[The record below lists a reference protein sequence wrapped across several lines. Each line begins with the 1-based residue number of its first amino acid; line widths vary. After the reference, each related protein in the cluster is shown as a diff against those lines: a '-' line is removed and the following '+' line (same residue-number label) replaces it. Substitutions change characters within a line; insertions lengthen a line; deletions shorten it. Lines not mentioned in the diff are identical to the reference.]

1 MGRHGLASM
10 MAGMVLAA
18 ASGLGAVEDRVIA
31 VLQDFESGA
40 NLRGTPGSGILAEVS
55 SETPFGSSCLRIALP
70 AGYAWR
76 WKGWDGKED
85 RPLANAYIA
94 TLSGPYL
101 PPEADAVR
109 MKVRVASG
117 RAILMVGGPV
127 SQMGNSD
134 VHCDPQ
140 LVAADGTGEWQ
151 TVEFSLNRRLV
162 RNYRRPNFTKDLP
175 VVYYTRWAQ
184 EPFFLSLLKLPE
196 ALRPAEETVLY
207 IDQVEL
213 VARGEG
219 RPFPAYA
226 PSDVETVAT
235 VIDFAAPD
243 DLARVVSIA
252 HGYSIDKPFEFGYR
266 RVPDPQA
273 RPLPGHIVKSSPF
286 IAEEGTHYPAPRLTL
301 VDSLPGRKAAQA
313 ECLWAEEGQIVA
325 VKTQVDPRA
334 NALRLVLRPDY
345 ALMQKTYQAT
355 HDGKPAHAVDIVV
368 FVSPKGTDFPW
379 HDIAATDALK
389 QAFAESGYQGPGAK
403 YDYLL
408 TTNRVTCINVP
419 EIQRAGPF
427 GFYSARRYLTA
438 KEWTDVTVPFA
449 DFVCVYGQGACQDL
463 QRRQLPLAPEQV
475 AAIGVVAPYGSGHG
489 TIGIDEIALVRVPGT
504 PAEQR
509 SFWQVPDASRA
520 AALVPLPHYQGYGIP
535 TIMLLDGEQAP
546 TYLGLE

>member
-1 MGRHGLASM
+1 MSRHGLAGVM
-10 MAGMVLAA
+10 LGMVLAV
-18 ASGLGAVEDRVIA
+18 SGVHGAEGEVIA
-31 VLQDFESGA
+31 VLQDFESGGSP
-40 NLRGTPGSGILAEVS
+40 RGIMPGSGILAEIS
-55 SETPFGSSCLRIALP
+55 SETPFGSSCLRIVLP

-76 WKGWDGKED
+76 WKGWDGKQD
-85 RPLANAYIA
+85 RSLDNAYVV

-101 PPEADAVR
+101 PPEADVVR
-109 MKVRVASG
+109 MKVRVVSG
-117 RAILMVGGPV
+117 RAILAVGGPV

-134 VHCDPQ
+134 VQCDPQ

-151 TVEFSLNRRLV
+151 TVELSLNRRLV
-162 RNYRRPNFTKDLP
+162 RNYRRANFTKDLP

-213 VARGEG
+213 VTRGEG
-219 RPFPAYA
+219 RPFPVYA
-226 PSDVETVAT
+226 PAAVETVAT
-235 VIDFAAPD
+235 IIDFAVPG
-243 DLARVVSIA
+243 DLARVVSVA

-266 RVPDPQA
+266 RVADPQA

-286 IAEEGTHYPAPRLTL
+286 IAEEGTHYPAPRFTL
-301 VDSLPGRKAAQA
+301 VDSLPGRKAVQA

-325 VKTQVDPRA
+325 VKTQADPRA
-334 NALRLVLRPDY
+334 NAFRLALRPDY
-345 ALMQKTYQAT
+345 ALMQKTYQVT

-389 QAFAESGYQGPGAK
+389 KAFAESGYQGPGAK

-408 TTNRVTCINVP
+408 TTNRVNCINVP
-419 EIQRAGPF
+419 EIQRAGSF
-427 GFYSARRYLTA
+427 GFYSARRYLPA
-438 KEWTDVTVPFA
+438 KEWTSVTVPFA
-449 DFVCVYGQGACQDL
+449 DFVCVYGQGECQDL
-463 QRRQLPLAPEQV
+463 QRRQVPLAPEHV

-489 TIGIDEIALVRVPGT
+489 TIGIDEIALARVPGT

-520 AALVPLPHYQGYGIP
+520 TLVPLPLYQGYGIP
-535 TIMLLDGEQAP
+535 AMMLLDGERAP
-546 TYLGLE
+546 ACLGIE